1 MKQKTLDT
9 FQLESTDPKRFVRI
23 TILYSPLRAM
33 RSRKHLSTA
42 FIRLGNMVVTIAN
55 FQLQDDVQSMLR
67 DMLIPIAACRRFLD
81 IRRPVHSRGIL
92 RIMEQRR
99 MKNIIKRLKTLP
111 TTKLVDE
118 CLILMDALSVF
129 LPPFR
134 FNLLYSHDVIRIANQ
149 MTFSALYGIDCY
161 RSYAQRMS
169 ERTQKG
175 GTRPVES

>member
-1 MKQKTLDT
+1 MKQKTLDI

-33 RSRKHLSTA
+33 RSRKHSNTA
-42 FIRLGNMVVTIAN
+42 FVRLGNMVVTIAN
-55 FQLQDDVQSMLR
+55 FQLQADVQSMLR

-92 RIMEQRR
+92 RIMEHRR

-118 CLILMDALSVF
+118 CLILTDALSVF

-134 FNLLYSHDVIRIANQ
+134 FRLLYSPDAIRIANQ

-169 ERTQKG
+169 ERTRKD

>member
-9 FQLESTDPKRFVRI
+9 FQLESTDPKRSVRI
-23 TILYSPLRAM
+23 TILYLPLRAM
-33 RSRKHLSTA
+33 RSRKHSNTA
-42 FIRLGNMVVTIAN
+42 FVRLGNMVVTIAN
-55 FQLQDDVQSMLR
+55 FQPQENVQSMLR

-99 MKNIIKRLKTLP
+99 MRNIIKRLKTLP

-134 FNLLYSHDVIRIANQ
+134 FNLLYSPDAMDIANQ
-149 MTFSALYGIDCY
+149 MIYSALYGIDSF
-161 RSYAQRMS
+161 RSYEQRML
-169 ERTQKG
+169 EQTQKD

>member
-9 FQLESTDPKRFVRI
+9 FQLESTDPKRSVRI

-33 RSRKHLSTA
+33 RSRKHSITA
-42 FIRLGNMVVTIAN
+42 FVRLGNMVVTIAN
-55 FQLQDDVQSMLR
+55 FQPQDGVQSMLR

-92 RIMEQRR
+92 HIMEQRR
-99 MKNIIKRLKTLP
+99 VRNIIKVLRTLP

-118 CLILMDALSVF
+118 CLILTDALSVF

-134 FNLLYSHDVIRIANQ
+134 FNLLYSHDAIRIANQ
-149 MTFSALYGIDCY
+149 MTYSALYGIDCY
-161 RSYAQRMS
+161 RSYARRMS
-169 ERTQKG
+169 EQTQKDG
-175 GTRPVES
+175 VRAAES